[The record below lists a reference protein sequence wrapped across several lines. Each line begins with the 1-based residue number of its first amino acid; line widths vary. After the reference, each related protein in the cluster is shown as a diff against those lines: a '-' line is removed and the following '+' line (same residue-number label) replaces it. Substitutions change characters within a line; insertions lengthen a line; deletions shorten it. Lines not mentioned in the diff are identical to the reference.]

1 MVQSI
6 INTNKLPNVIDDSFV
21 RAVNEL
27 FKNIKIV
34 TLNKAKVIKSIFG
47 NNDLVT
53 VRQMETAF
61 YDLVEKIKKENKGE
75 EIRIK
80 IEE

>member
-1 MVQSI
+1 MNPSFS
-6 INTNKLPNVIDDSFV
+6 TNGWKTAF
-21 RAVNEL
+21 A
-27 FKNIKIV
+27 
-34 TLNKAKVIKSIFG
+34 AIKSIFG

-53 VRQMETAF
+53 VRQMEEAF
-61 YDLVEKIKKENKGE
+61 YNLAERIKKENKGE